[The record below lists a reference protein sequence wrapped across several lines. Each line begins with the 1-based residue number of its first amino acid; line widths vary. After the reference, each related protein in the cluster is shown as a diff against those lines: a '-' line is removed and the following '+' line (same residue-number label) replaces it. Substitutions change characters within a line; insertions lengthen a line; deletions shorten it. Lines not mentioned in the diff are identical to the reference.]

1 MCKKCA
7 GVTCECGECDPE
19 TGKCNPPDEECKCHG
34 VTCKCG
40 RCDEETGECTPRDEE
55 CKCTKGVEPYCC
67 SDKTVCQ
74 CDEETGDV
82 STIETCEDYCANGEC
97 QEDKCKGVTCECGE
111 CDPATGECNPPD
123 EECKCHGVTCK
134 CGKCDEDDGNCYP
147 DDEDCRPCEEEGAK
161 RCRPGWSIVTETCVN
176 GYWQQKTCHD
186 GQICKDGTCIDCNE
200 SELEKQSCGEMKCPK
215 GTKCKCTCG
224 AAGSSCKCD
233 ITCEEGS
240 LKCLNDENVGKC
252 TKDTWYL
259 EKTCADNQTCSNGK
273 CVCDD
278 DGTDCPESTPDWDA
292 EACKCVCK
300 KKPCESGQV
309 WDESACTCVDP
320 CAECKKSCR
329 YPKACVY
336 NLTQQTCECKEF
348 CGETILGPCQKCGTD
363 AAGKPIPVNLCNE
376 CQTCKNGTCVNNNNY
391 DECMCDGAGTWTGTT
406 CCSTAKDG
414 KDTNGVYTEACCK
427 AANGS
432 WSNATCCSTA
442 KDGKDIQGTFTEACC
457 KAANGTWEDN
467 KCSFNCT
474 QFYTAACCRADKG
487 TPYKNNTFC
496 CLPPYVVSGD
506 CCTYRDGPLA
516 GWWCGP
522 GKPIQ
527 ER

>member
-7 GVTCECGECDPE
+7 GVTCACGECDPE

-67 SDKTVCQ
+67 TDMSVCQ
-74 CDEETGDV
+74 CDEETGHV
-82 STIETCEDYCANGEC
+82 SVIETCEDYCANGEC

-123 EECKCHGVTCK
+123 EECPCHGVACK
-134 CGKCDEDDGNCYP
+134 CGWCNPETGECNPPDESCVS
-147 DDEDCRPCEEEGAK
+147 CEPEGGRYCK
-161 RCRPGWSIVTETCVN
+161 NPVVVETCVN
-176 GYWQQKTCHD
+176 GFLRESPCPESLMCRD
-186 GQICKDGTCIDCNE
+186 GLCQDLCAGVVCTEKCYECNP
-200 SELEKQSCGEMKCPK
+200 L
-215 GTKCKCTCG
+215 
-224 AAGSSCKCD
+224 
-233 ITCEEGS
+233 
-240 LKCLNDENVGKC
+240 
-252 TKDTWYL
+252 
-259 EKTCADNQTCSNGK
+259 NGK
-273 CVCDD
+273 CEEDFE
-278 DGTDCPESTPDWDA
+278 DCEAPTPDWDE

-309 WDESACTCVDP
+309 WNESACTCVDP

-329 YPKACVY
+329 YPKSCVY

-376 CQTCKNGTCVNNNNY
+376 CQTCKNETCVNNNDY

-432 WSNATCCSTA
+432 WSNSACCSAA

-516 GWWCGP
+516 GWWCGT